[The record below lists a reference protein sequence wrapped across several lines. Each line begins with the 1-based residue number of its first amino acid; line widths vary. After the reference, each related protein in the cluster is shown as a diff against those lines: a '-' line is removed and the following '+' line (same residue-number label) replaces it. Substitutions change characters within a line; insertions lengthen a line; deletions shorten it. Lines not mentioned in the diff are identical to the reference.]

1 MNEPSLFVFDA
12 DGPGERLFALWQDV
26 MDKPRAKLDA
36 KRQQRIRWAL
46 LNYSEDEC
54 EQAIRGCSM
63 SDFHMGRNSRGK
75 MYNDLTLIFR
85 DAEHVEDFIDTYLKA
100 ASAKQQMQ
108 DWLEE
113 EGWA

>member
-1 MNEPSLFVFDA
+1 MDSLFTVDA
-12 DGPGERLFALWQDV
+12 GGPIERLFAVWQDV

-54 EQAIRGCSM
+54 EYAIRGCAM

-75 MYNDLTLIFR
+75 TYNDLTLIFR

-100 ASAKQQMQ
+100 ATAKQEL
-108 DWLEE
+108 DEWLEDE
-113 EGWA
+113 DW

>member
-1 MNEPSLFVFDA
+1 MMDPLFTADA
-12 DGPGERLFALWQDV
+12 GGPIERLFSVWQDV
-26 MDKPRAKLDA
+26 MERPRAKLDMN
-36 KRQQRIRWAL
+36 RQQRLRWAL
-46 LNYSEDEC
+46 LNYTEQEC

-100 ASAKQQMQ
+100 ATAKQEL
-108 DWLEE
+108 DEWLEE